1 MLLLDRA
8 ADLALQ
14 HAQPL
19 TVLTLFPCA
28 RSQPEASSDPSFSS
42 LLAFFPAKFLNLRFH
57 RPAELLALVSFVF
70 PDFALLNQ

>member
-1 MLLLDRA
+1 MRYNTRKRSLFLLCFL
-8 ADLALQ
+8 
-14 HAQPL
+14 
-19 TVLTLFPCA
+19 VLGVS
-28 RSQPEASSDPSFSS
+28 RGIVDPSFSS